1 MSHRHLILAIA
12 TVAFAASARAQQT
25 ADVLKG
31 RVVNDSGKVVAG
43 ATVIVTRGPD
53 RATQQVTTDSLGN
66 WTVRFEPGTGDYL
79 VYIAFTGLKSAR
91 RRVQSENGERELTAN
106 FTLSTDVEMLA
117 AMKTTAVRPV
127 RGSNNVGP
135 TSGEAGASEK
145 WADGVQGQLPPTVAG
160 DLTALAATVSGITM
174 TGAGA
179 SILGSGA
186 SSNLTTLNGMG
197 MASGTI
203 PRAARTETRVTGAT
217 FDADGAQTL
226 TVSDIEHALAGS
238 VDVTVTP
245 AGP

>member
-1 MSHRHLILAIA
+1 MSHRHLILVIA
-12 TVAFAASARAQQT
+12 SMAAFTSAAAQQT

-106 FTLSTDVEMLA
+106 FTLSTDVERLA

-127 RGSNNVGP
+127 RGSNSVNP
-135 TSGEAGASEK
+135 TASPEGGASER
-145 WADGVQGQLPPTVAG
+145 WADGVGGQ
-160 DLTALAATVSGITM
+160 
-174 TGAGA
+174 
-179 SILGSGA
+179 
-186 SSNLTTLNGMG
+186 
-197 MASGTI
+197 
-203 PRAARTETRVTGAT
+203 
-217 FDADGAQTL
+217 
-226 TVSDIEHALAGS
+226 
-238 VDVTVTP
+238 
-245 AGP
+245 